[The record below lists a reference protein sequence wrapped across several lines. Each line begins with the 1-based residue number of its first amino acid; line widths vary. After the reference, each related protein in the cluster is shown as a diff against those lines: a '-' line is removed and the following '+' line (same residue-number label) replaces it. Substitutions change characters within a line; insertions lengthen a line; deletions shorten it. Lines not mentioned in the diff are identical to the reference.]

1 MTATTT
7 VPSPC
12 VNVCQMNRRTGLCDG
27 CYRTLDEIAV
37 WSRLDDEAKR
47 AVVAQLG
54 ARRAAE

>member
-1 MTATTT
+1 MTT

-47 AVVAQLG
+47 AMVAQLG
-54 ARRAAE
+54 ARREPA

>member
-1 MTATTT
+1 MALTTA

-27 CYRTLDEIAV
+27 CYRTLDEIGV

-47 AVVAQLG
+47 AVVVQL
-54 ARRAAE
+54 AERRKAA